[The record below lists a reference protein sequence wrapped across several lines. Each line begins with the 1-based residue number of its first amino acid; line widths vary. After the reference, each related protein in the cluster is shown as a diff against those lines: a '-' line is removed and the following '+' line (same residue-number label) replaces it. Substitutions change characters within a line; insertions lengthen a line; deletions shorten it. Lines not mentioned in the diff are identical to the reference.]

1 MNALQPRIVYS
12 PDYDIRF
19 LGLEKLHPFDSCKY
33 SRAWESLLATFG
45 GRLESLLIQPE
56 LPITIEK
63 LRTVHTDAYL
73 QKLQKARY
81 IAKVLE
87 LPELAFLPRCVLEK
101 YVLKAMQL
109 ATKGTVLAAQAAMEY
124 GIAIN
129 LSGGYHHASRDCGE
143 GFCVYSDIAIAIAM
157 LRQSGALQLD
167 DNVIIIDLDA
177 HQGNGL
183 ERIFF
188 QDQYVH
194 IFDMYNED
202 IYPQDWWAK
211 EWIDYKLPLKSG
223 TDDRVYL
230 DQLKEHLPLFLNS
243 IDRPKIAF
251 YNAGTDIF
259 ENDPLGRLQ
268 VSEQGVLERDRY
280 VFHTLTAASIPW
292 VMVLSGGY
300 TRQSYQ
306 LVANAVTDV
315 IQTWGFSE

>member
-1 MNALQPRIVYS
+1 MNTLQPKIVYS

-45 GRLESLLIQPE
+45 TRLASLQIKPE
-56 LPITIEK
+56 PAVTLEA

-73 QKLQKARY
+73 QKLKNARY
-81 IAKVLE
+81 VAKVLE
-87 LPELAFLPRCVLEK
+87 LPELGFLPQCLLEK
-101 YVLKAMQL
+101 HVLKAMKL
-109 ATKGTVLAAQAAMEY
+109 AVTGTVLAAHAAIAH

-129 LSGGYHHASRDCGE
+129 LSGGYHHASRDRGE

-157 LRQSGALQLD
+157 LRQSGTLQPD
-167 DNVIIIDLDA
+167 DTVMIIDLDA

-183 ERIFF
+183 ERLFF
-188 QDQYVH
+188 QDQHVH

-223 TDDRVYL
+223 TSDRAYL
-230 DQLKEHLPLFLNS
+230 DQLKVHLPVFL
-243 IDRPKIAF
+243 DRISQPKIAF

-259 ENDPLGRLQ
+259 AGDPLGNMS

-280 VFHTLTAASIPW
+280 VFHTLTAAAIPW

-306 LVANAVTDV
+306 LVANAVTEV
-315 IQTWGFSE
+315 LQTWGFR

>member
-1 MNALQPRIVYS
+1 MNRLQPKIVYS

-33 SRAWESLLATFG
+33 SRAWESLLTTFG
-45 GRLESLLIQPE
+45 SRLKAFQIQPE
-56 LPITIEK
+56 SAVTVEE

-73 QKLQKARY
+73 QKLNNARY
-81 IAKVLE
+81 VANVLA
-87 LPELAFLPRCVLEK
+87 LPELGFLPQCLLDK
-101 YVLKAMQL
+101 HVLKAMQL
-109 ATKGTVLAAQAAMEY
+109 ATTGTVLAAHAAIAH

-129 LSGGYHHASRDCGE
+129 LSGGYHHASRDRGE
-143 GFCVYSDIAIAIAM
+143 GFCVYSDIAIAIAL
-157 LRQSGALQLD
+157 LRQSKTLQAD
-167 DNVIIIDLDA
+167 DQVIIIDLDA

-211 EWIDYKLPLKSG
+211 EWINYKLPLKSG
-223 TDDRVYL
+223 TSDRVYL
-230 DQLKEHLPLFLNS
+230 AQLKDHLPRFLS
-243 IDRPKIAF
+243 DIKQPRLAF

-259 ENDPLGRLQ
+259 EGDPLGRLN
-268 VSEQGVLERDRY
+268 VSEQGILERDRY
-280 VFHTLTAASIPW
+280 VFKTLTAAAIPW

-306 LVANAVTDV
+306 LVANAVTD
-315 IQTWGFSE
+315 ILQTWSSS